1 MKKTAVIS
9 LNQWAIWV
17 RLAFFVFLILALI
30 FVIYSGIS
38 LAAGSGASTPS
49 SLYDWVYK
57 LLYAVSGLI
66 GVLAVAVITIG
77 GIMYATS
84 AGNQK
89 QISTAKEMIISAISG
104 VVLYILSLVLL
115 GNFAGGQN
123 VTGIIGKLFPPPP
136 ITNSGSS
143 SGGNSGSSSGGQYYH
158 TNSPAGF

>member
-1 MKKTAVIS
+1 MKKMAVIS

-17 RLAFFVFLILALI
+17 RLAFFMFLILALI

-38 LAAGSGASTPS
+38 LAAGGPGASTPPLP
-49 SLYDWVYK
+49 LYDWVQK

-89 QISTAKEMIISAISG
+89 QISTAKEMIFSAISG

-123 VTGIIGKLFPPPP
+123 ITGIIGKLFPPP
-136 ITNSGSS
+136 
-143 SGGNSGSSSGGQYYH
+143 
-158 TNSPAGF
+158 